1 MMYRSEA
8 KKDLPV
14 AETPADRES
23 AVPVKLVPTRPG
35 GWDPFEVWRE
45 RIQRP
50 RELSG
55 KTAATQLDR
64 ARQKS

>member
-1 MMYRSEA
+1 MHRSEA
-8 KKDLPV
+8 KKDLLI
-14 AETPADRES
+14 AEKPADREKS
-23 AVPVKLVPTRPG
+23 VPVKLVPTRPG

-55 KTAATQLDR
+55 KTAPTQLDR